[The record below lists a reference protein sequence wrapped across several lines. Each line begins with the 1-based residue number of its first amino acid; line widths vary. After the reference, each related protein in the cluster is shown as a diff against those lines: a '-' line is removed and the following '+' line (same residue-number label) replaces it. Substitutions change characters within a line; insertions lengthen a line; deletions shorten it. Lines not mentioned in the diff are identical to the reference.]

1 MSSTSAASFYK
12 NTKSHTVF
20 SHNILIC
27 QYNGGSVVYICI
39 LNIFNLFQSV
49 RSFVRLLVRGIKN
62 GHLIGR
68 RNEVTANMA
77 ALAVYMCLAASRLLD
92 TLRASVCMYMHK
104 VRIHSY
110 VHVNKYALGARTC
123 TYKNRY
129 VWYKHHI
136 MHPCHLLYRIQ

>member
-27 QYNGGSVVYICI
+27 QYNGGSVVYIYI
-39 LNIFNLFQSV
+39 LNILKSFPV
-49 RSFVRLLVRGIKN
+49 CAFVRLLVRGIKN

-77 ALAVYMCLAASRLLD
+77 ALAVYMCFAASRLLD
-92 TLRASVCMYMHK
+92 TLRASGWVSKARRTLAQKLTVIIWCEGA
-104 VRIHSY
+104 
-110 VHVNKYALGARTC
+110 ALAISTGVFLFRFW
-123 TYKNRY
+123 
-129 VWYKHHI
+129 V
-136 MHPCHLLYRIQ
+136 L

>member
-68 RNEVTANMA
+68 RNKVTANMA

-92 TLRASVCMYMHK
+92 TLRASGWVSKARRTLAQKLTVIIWCEGA
-104 VRIHSY
+104 
-110 VHVNKYALGARTC
+110 ALA
-123 TYKNRY
+123 
-129 VWYKHHI
+129 I
-136 MHPCHLLYRIQ
+136 SM